1 MERFAPKCL
10 ECLGLSLR
18 QITFV
23 VVALIAMARIL
34 PAPAQTAPRTANP
47 QAAAQPAPAPS
58 CPNKPEMTF
67 SAWTS
72 TLGQRFGEGSREYIF
87 ADGYFCPDTDQK
99 FQRFLTQNLP
109 KAPNTIVVLNS
120 GGGDLAAGLRMG
132 TIIRQQKMWTQVG
145 SQLPLMIP
153 LNENI
158 PAQTVPYIAEP
169 TSPPFPGE
177 CASACTL
184 AFMGGINR
192 TIGYGSNYAVHQF
205 ETESQTSDPNLQ
217 AQTEA
222 ISAEIVTYL
231 SHMGISPDYMEYM
244 VQKTGNNVTNLS
256 MKLLQQLNIATPY
269 WQTKWQIAPL
279 NDNSGFYLQGTS
291 TDPWGTHEIAFT
303 CAPKATPTQPAPAV
317 QPPPSPPTLIA
328 NFYLDPGVRAN
339 AQNVVGAV
347 QEYVLVLSG
356 QFVPLS
362 LSAKQAP
369 AQVLGARLVK
379 SLSLTGTL
387 VQNLES
393 GNYPDIGLA
402 FIFDPT
408 AKLPMR
414 LLKFEAS
421 LDSALL
427 KQFAESCH

>member
-1 MERFAPKCL
+1 
-10 ECLGLSLR
+10 
-18 QITFV
+18 
-23 VVALIAMARIL
+23 
-34 PAPAQTAPRTANP
+34 
-47 QAAAQPAPAPS
+47 
-58 CPNKPEMTF
+58 
-67 SAWTS
+67 
-72 TLGQRFGEGSREYIF
+72 
-87 ADGYFCPDTDQK
+87 
-99 FQRFLTQNLP
+99 
-109 KAPNTIVVLNS
+109 
-120 GGGDLAAGLRMG
+120 MG
-132 TIIRQQKMWTQVG
+132 TIIRQYKMWTQVG

-153 LNENI
+153 MNENI

-169 TSPPFPGE
+169 ASPPFPGE

-205 ETESQTSDPNLQ
+205 ETESQTPDPNLQ

-231 SHMGISPDYMEYM
+231 SQMGISPDYMQYM

-256 MKLLQQLNIATPY
+256 MKLLQQLNIVTPH

-303 CAPKATPTQPAPAV
+303 CAPKANPTQPAPAA
-317 QPPPSPPTLIA
+317 QPVPSPPALIA

-369 AQVLGARLVK
+369 AQVLGTRLVK

-387 VQNLES
+387 LQNLES

-402 FIFDPT
+402 FMFDPA

-421 LDSALL
+421 LDIALL
-427 KQFAESCH
+427 KQFAGSCH

>member
-1 MERFAPKCL
+1 MATSLKMAETTGEPVGWKDLHRRSH
-10 ECLGLSLR
+10 GLSLR
-18 QITFV
+18 PITFAAA
-23 VVALIAMARIL
+23 ALIAMARIL

-58 CPNKPEMTF
+58 CPNLPEMTF

-72 TLGQRFGEGSREYIF
+72 TLGQSFGEGSREYIF

-99 FQRFLTQNLP
+99 FQQFLTTNPP

-120 GGGDLAAGLRMG
+120 GGGDLEAGLRMG

-153 LNENI
+153 QNENI

-205 ETESQTSDPNLQ
+205 ESESQTPAPNLQ

-231 SHMGISPDYMEYM
+231 SQMGISPDYMEYM

-256 MKLLQQLNIATPY
+256 MKLLQQLNIATPR

-279 NDNSGFYLQGTS
+279 NDNSGFYLQGTA
-291 TDPWGTHEIAFT
+291 TDPGARMKSHS
-303 CAPKATPTQPAPAV
+303 PAPRR
-317 QPPPSPPTLIA
+317 PT
-328 NFYLDPGVRAN
+328 RR
-339 AQNVVGAV
+339 
-347 QEYVLVLSG
+347 
-356 QFVPLS
+356 S
-362 LSAKQAP
+362 LRQRHSRRQA
-369 AQVLGARLVK
+369 R
-379 SLSLTGTL
+379 
-387 VQNLES
+387 
-393 GNYPDIGLA
+393 
-402 FIFDPT
+402 
-408 AKLPMR
+408 R
-414 LLKFEAS
+414 R
-421 LDSALL
+421 
-427 KQFAESCH
+427 